1 MHLAAPEDKKNLEI
15 ARQILTTKQETEED
29 MIKQYVK
36 LFKDHTKTLSGITIG
51 MVPLVGVP
59 TPIPYPWVGLK
70 CGI

>member
-1 MHLAAPEDKKNLEI
+1 
-15 ARQILTTKQETEED
+15 

-36 LFKDHTKTLSGITIG
+36 LFKGHTKTLSGITIG

-59 TPIPYPWVGLK
+59 TPIPFPWIGLK